1 MRPITLVI
9 PVALLSLVTAC
20 GGATTPTATPPTPV
34 APTSAAPAP
43 SEAPTTAGAGPVQ
56 VLTGTVGEA
65 GKPEAFTITLTDS
78 TGAPVTTLK
87 AGAYEIKVKDLAK
100 LHNFNLNGGGVAEKT
115 TVPEVTDVTWTVTL
129 QPGTY
134 TFLCDPHPTTMK
146 KTFTV
151 T

>member
-20 GGATTPTATPPTPV
+20 GGATTPTATPTTPSV
-34 APTSAAPAP
+34 A
-43 SEAPTTAGAGPVQ
+43 APTTSASPSADAGPVQ
-56 VLTGTVGEA
+56 VLTGTVGEE
-65 GKPEAFTITLTDS
+65 GKPEAFTITLADS

-87 AGAYEIKVKDLAK
+87 AGTYQVKVNDLAK
-100 LHNFNLNGGGVAEKT
+100 FHNFNLNGEGVEQKT
-115 TVPEVTDVTWTVTL
+115 TVPEVTDATWTVTL
-129 QPGTY
+129 KPGTY
-134 TFLCDPHPTTMK
+134 TYLCDPHPDTMK